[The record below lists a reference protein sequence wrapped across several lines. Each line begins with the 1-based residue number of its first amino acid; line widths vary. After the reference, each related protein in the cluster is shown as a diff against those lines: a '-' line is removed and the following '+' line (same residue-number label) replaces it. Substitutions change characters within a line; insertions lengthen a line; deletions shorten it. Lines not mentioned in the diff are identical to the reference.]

1 MSRLFGAVTSGSI
14 EFVVCDRLLEE
25 VKRALQRPYFAQR
38 LQPDAPEL
46 FCAALRLRGV
56 MVSDPEDPPAVLRGP
71 NDDYLVALA
80 QNCEVDAIVTGDH
93 DLLDHDGLQPR
104 AITVRQACEELGIP

>member
-1 MSRLFGAVTSGSI
+1 MTRLLIDASVLVSSSVSAPGTPLSRLFGAVTSGSI

-56 MVSDPEDPPAVLRGP
+56 MVSDPEDPPA
-71 NDDYLVALA
+71 
-80 QNCEVDAIVTGDH
+80 
-93 DLLDHDGLQPR
+93 GLCATPTTIIWSR
-104 AITVRQACEELGIP
+104 SR